1 MHILA
6 SAGRSLLNFN
16 SEKISPVLKNH
27 TRIIILVAHMYGYM
41 KSLGKSIVETKIL
54 AQVFKAGIVMF

>member
-16 SEKISPVLKNH
+16 KEKTSPALKNH

-41 KSLGKSIVETKIL
+41 KSSGKCVVETKIL
-54 AQVFKAGIVMF
+54 AYSFKAGPGMF